1 MAKTVV
7 VIGGGVIGLTCAYAL
22 TDAGCEVTVV
32 DAGEL
37 AGGASRGN
45 AGWVTPSLA
54 TPLAAPGI
62 LTSGLRSALDPKGAL
77 VIRPSLDTAWLRWL
91 WSFRRAA
98 RPEQFSA
105 GVQALLG
112 MTRRTLEELDAY
124 RAAGLAFE
132 EHRDGIIAVARDRS
146 AFHWFDDT
154 FAELARYGFE
164 GELHPPVGR
173 RGARRGAGAGRH
185 RRRRHPDDDRPA
197 RRSGEPRARARHP
210 GRPDHRA
217 RAGVGDRPH
226 RRRLARPRRHRV
238 ARRRRRRRR
247 HRHRRAGAA
256 AAVRRRRCR
265 SWARRATR
273 SRRPAPGTAP
283 SSALYLCEPKL
294 GLSALGAGLRIAGM
308 FELGRTDGAVHRR
321 PHPPAGRRHAAV
333 PARLAARARLGGDR
347 LGRLPARDARQPAD
361 DRRGARPARPLR
373 RRRPRHAR
381 GHARARHRPCHRG
394 ARHRPA
400 VPDWVAPFAVDR
412 PAP

>member
-7 VIGGGVIGLTCAYAL
+7 VIGGGVIGLACAYAL

-32 DAGEL
+32 EAGEL

-62 LTSGLRSALDPKGAL
+62 LASGLRSALEPNGAL

-105 GVQALLG
+105 GVQALLQ
-112 MTRRTLEELDAY
+112 MTRRTLAELDAY
-124 RAAGLAFE
+124 RAAGLEFE

-164 GELHPPVGR
+164 GELVHLSGDE
-173 RGARRGAGAGRH
+173 ARAAEPALGDAVGAGTRMTIDRH
-185 RRRRHPDDDRPA
+185 VDPE
-197 RRSGEPRARARHP
+197 SLVRALAT
-210 GRPDHRA
+210 
-217 RAGVGDRPH
+217 RAGQVREHAPVSVIGRTTTGW
-226 RRRLARPRRHRV
+226 RV
-238 ARRRRRRRR
+238 
-247 HRHRRAGAA
+247 RAGNESLAA
-256 AAVRRRRCR
+256 EAVVVATGTAAP
-265 SWARRATR
+265 ALL
-273 SRRPAPGTAP
+273 RPFAIELPIVGAKGYSITTPGTGTAP
-283 SSALYLCEPKL
+283 STALYLCEPKL
-294 GLSALGAGLRIAGM
+294 GLSALRAGLRIAGM
-308 FELGRTDGAVHRR
+308 FELGRTDGAVHGGRIRQLVDDTLPYLRDWR
-321 PHPPAGRRHAAV
+321 PELGWEATGWAGF
-333 PARLAARARLGGDR
+333 
-347 LGRLPARDARQPAD
+347 
-361 DRRGARPARPLR
+361 RPATPDSLPLIGEV
-373 RRRPRHAR
+373 PGQR
-381 GHARARHRPCHRG
+381 GLYVAAGHGMLGVTLGPATGRAVTELVTGRT
-394 ARHRPA
+394 